1 MSAYHGGD
9 PFVIHQVDVM
19 EGRRFVISAPG
30 ANEMLGIMSGGVP
43 DILTGKI
50 TIEEGLRNT
59 EAQAQ
64 TVLDEWLARE

>member
-1 MSAYHGGD
+1 
-9 PFVIHQVDVM
+9 M

-43 DILTGKI
+43 DMLTGKT